1 VTLLSKPLKEVDY
14 CILDLET
21 TGLSP
26 DTDGIVEIAM
36 IRIDGHGNIL
46 DKFHSLINPL
56 QSVKCTKIHGITDSD
71 VANAPKIFDV
81 AGHITRIMSEAIL
94 VAYNAYF
101 DLSFLRE
108 KLFAPLDISQR
119 HPYFCCMYM
128 RGLIGLEPTR
138 TDLCNACNLAGIN
151 IENEHQAFYD
161 AQYTQ
166 KLFTHYLAIA
176 EETGLK
182 NFSDLK
188 RQGKNY
194 QFMKS
199 WEFPLPLYSWKNLP
213 SSSPKPR
220 PIEIKE
226 SITTQAQKLSFKVDG
241 SSRSVTFVG
250 NLIKRIWDSVRTVKR
265 EGQEEYF
272 ACLTD
277 ALADRI
283 LQPREI
289 DELRSV
295 AWHYGLDKN
304 EIQEIHNEFYQS
316 VWDEAMKDGII
327 TNEEKDDLEELVK
340 LLGIEGTSS
349 YELTEE
355 EKKILDR
362 HHEFYRSLE
371 AGARL
376 PRTEAQRHFVAMCH
390 GKVEAETFHEKIYA
404 KHLRIRGKHRH
415 GTKSDSNQEKAYRIV

>member
-1 VTLLSKPLKEVDY
+1 MTLLSKPLKDVDY

-46 DKFHSLINPL
+46 DKFHSLINPS
-56 QSVKCTKIHGITDSD
+56 QPVKCTEIHGIANSD
-71 VANAPKIFDV
+71 VASAPKIFDV
-81 AGHITRIMSEAIL
+81 AGHITRIMSEALL

-108 KLFAPLDISQR
+108 KLFAPLDISEQ
-119 HPYFCCMYM
+119 HPYLCCMYV

-138 TDLCNACNLAGIN
+138 VNLCNACNLAGIN
-151 IENEHQAFYD
+151 IENEHHAFCD
-161 AQYTQ
+161 AQSTQ

-176 EETGLK
+176 EEIGLK

-188 RQGKNY
+188 RQRKNY

-199 WEFPLPLYSWKNLP
+199 WEFPLPLYSWKNF
-213 SSSPKPR
+213 SSSLPKPR
-220 PIEIKE
+220 PTEIKE
-226 SITTQAQKLSFKVDG
+226 SIIAQAQKSSFKVDG
-241 SSRSVTFVG
+241 SARPVAFVG
-250 NLIKRIWDSVRTVKR
+250 NLIKRIWDSVRPVKK

-283 LQPREI
+283 LEPREI
-289 DELRSV
+289 EELKSV
-295 AWHYGLDKN
+295 ARHYGLDKN
-304 EIQEIHNEFYQS
+304 EVQKIHNEFYQS

-327 TNEEKDDLEELVK
+327 TDEEKEGLEKLVK
-340 LLGIEGTSS
+340 LLGIKGTSSS

-376 PRTEAQRHFVAMCH
+376 PRTEAQRHFVAMCR
-390 GKVEAETFHEKIYA
+390 GQVEAETFHEKIYA
-404 KHLRIRGKHRH
+404 KHLRIRERH
-415 GTKSDSNQEKAYRIV
+415 QHGIKSDSNN